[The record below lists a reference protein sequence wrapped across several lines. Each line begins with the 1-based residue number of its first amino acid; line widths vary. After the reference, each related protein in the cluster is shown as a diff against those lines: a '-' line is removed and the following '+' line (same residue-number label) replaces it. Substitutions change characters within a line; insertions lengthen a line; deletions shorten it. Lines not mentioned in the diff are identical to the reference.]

1 LKWSGLEIGVKRG
14 HSEGSYDTNDIYSLC
29 FQACSFSVGGL
40 LESSAD
46 RLGVMVYV
54 FAEISYSA
62 QTKASPHHTIRHGE
76 FQVKVSKKSFG
87 ISG

>member
-1 LKWSGLEIGVKRG
+1 LKWSGLGIGVKRG

-40 LESSAD
+40 LEASAD
-46 RLGVMVYV
+46 QLGVIVYV
-54 FAEISYSA
+54 SVGSSYSA
-62 QTKASPHHTIRHGE
+62 QTKTSPHHTIRHGE
-76 FQVKVSKKSFG
+76 LQVKVSKKSFG